1 MTQLL
6 WIGDAH
12 DEQNKKAITRLH
24 EILKRRP
31 ENRQWIQQD
40 KERVM
45 EFKTKLMKIAY
56 IIPKHDVFLQPP
68 EKVHPFSIAGR
79 LINDSDNRELNS
91 AWERLMCIDDQFREF
106 SQPFYATNPET
117 GLKECTETTD
127 DLWDWIDKEGLAPKI
142 RPLTTTEIGNHK
154 LTI

>member
-1 MTQLL
+1 LTQLL

-45 EFKTKLMKIAY
+45 EFKTKPVRLAKYSLRGPTFHMAHINGLNPPLFSVPSKIYYRYMISNAVSKKRN
-56 IIPKHDVFLQPP
+56 ITV
-68 EKVHPFSIAGR
+68 STR
-79 LINDSDNRELNS
+79 
-91 AWERLMCIDDQFREF
+91 
-106 SQPFYATNPET
+106 
-117 GLKECTETTD
+117 
-127 DLWDWIDKEGLAPKI
+127 
-142 RPLTTTEIGNHK
+142 
-154 LTI
+154 